1 MNEDFIQKYIEG
13 TATEQEA
20 LSVRNS
26 LIENEDVERCY
37 DIIFEMRKSAM
48 EKLGIKNDFIIDNS
62 DDK

>member
-20 LSVRNS
+20 SSVRNS

-37 DIIFEMRKSAM
+37 DIILEMRKSAM
-48 EKLGIKNDFIIDNS
+48 EKLGIKNDFIIDN
-62 DDK
+62 